1 MLTRRA
7 KAYSMPMLIYNR
19 FQERL
24 ANIGKIMNLQRY
36 HFFDA
41 LMRMFPWTSKIETW
55 TIEIYVQC
63 WKSYTQLLH
72 VYLNWFWRDLLLKY
86 VSQPEIARKIH

>member
-41 LMRMFPWTSKIETW
+41 LMRMFP
-55 TIEIYVQC
+55 
-63 WKSYTQLLH
+63 
-72 VYLNWFWRDLLLKY
+72 
-86 VSQPEIARKIH
+86 